1 MKANDLRKIPVI
13 TTCYYDTDCLIEG
26 YYACDMLSW
35 IMGHIK
41 RDNIALITILSNMNL
56 IAVASLL
63 GCSAIIF
70 REGITPSEEVIRQ
83 AKQERIALYGSDADA
98 LAIYEGIKAYETQ
111 L

>member
-1 MKANDLRKIPVI
+1 MKVNELKKISTINV
-13 TTCYYDTDCLIEG
+13 CYHDTDRLIEG

-35 IMGHIK
+35 IMGHVK
-41 RDNIALITILSNMNL
+41 RENVVLITMLSNMNL

-70 REGITPSEEVIRQ
+70 REGVAPSEEVIKQ
-83 AKQERIALYGSDADA
+83 AKQEGIALFGSDLDA
-98 LAIYEGIKAYETQ
+98 LAVYEGIKAYETQ

>member
-1 MKANDLRKIPVI
+1 MRVNDLKHVPSIK
-13 TTCYYDTDCLIEG
+13 TCYVDADRLIDG

-35 IMGHIK
+35 AMGHIK
-41 RDNIALITILSNMNL
+41 RENIVLITILSNMNL

-70 REGITPSEEVIRQ
+70 REGVAPSQEVIEQ
-83 AKQERIALYGSDADA
+83 SALEGIALFGSDLDA
-98 LAIYEGIKAYETQ
+98 LAIYEGIKTYETQ